1 MVLDAED
8 KSNIAKV
15 TSLLKQH
22 EKALT
27 WVMVCGGY
35 NDDGSDFKPWTAGT
49 KRTVFLQNIEG
60 RKGTMQ
66 DTEAGNV
73 SYGYLAAKK
82 ENMLE
87 QWSTAYLASA
97 ASKDPQL
104 NNIFMDPMSMQT
116 MVNNIIWP
124 ALSKLSEGF
133 VDNPSDKDNPSM
145 RMIPVK
151 SVFNHNGGR
160 QLGSRFYAI
169 MKYLFNCPSY
179 TKMSTG
185 TSPKDTVFE
194 GLGELRRAFKD
205 TFGTSEK
212 NNSKGE
218 LADKVKQKE
227 FLQLFFAEEAVAK
240 LYWLANYFCPST
252 AYAGPIKAAAIN
264 PFTGFMMTYV
274 AWTNQSIEGS
284 YGKRG
289 IAKGMNQQGGKN
301 WLTWTQAE
309 VDKVFLQDLAMLGGH
324 YKWITS
330 LKTKDKANYDQ
341 QVARFL
347 TSPTSVVNMLV
358 ILCERVLANANS
370 EFKFTPK
377 CTASFTKL
385 ATVIRSTFKIEIGD
399 DVAGQLAPPPPPPP
413 AP

>member
-1 MVLDAED
+1 MTLDAED
-8 KSNIAKV
+8 KRNIARV

-22 EKALT
+22 EKILT
-27 WVMVCGGY
+27 WIMICAGY
-35 NDDGSDFKPWTAGT
+35 NDDASSFQKWKGGT
-49 KRTVFLQNIEG
+49 KRTIFLQNMEG
-60 RKGTMQ
+60 IKGPMN
-66 DTEAGNV
+66 DTEAGMV

-87 QWSTAYLASA
+87 QWSAAYLASA

-104 NNIFMDPMSMQT
+104 NNLFMDPMSMQT

-151 SVFNHNGGR
+151 TVFNHKGGR
-160 QLGSRFYAI
+160 QLGREFYAI

-179 TKMSTG
+179 TKMGGSL
-185 TSPKDTVFE
+185 PKNRVFDGYDE
-194 GLGELRRAFKD
+194 LIRAWEEAFGL
-205 TFGTSEK
+205 FGTPTHY
-212 NNSKGE
+212 KGE
-218 LADKVKQKE
+218 IGDKVKQKE
-227 FLQLFFAEEAVAK
+227 FLQLFFADEAVAK
-240 LYWLANYFCPST
+240 LYWLANYFCPSSG
-252 AYAGPIKAAAIN
+252 YAGPIKAAAVN

-274 AWTNQSIEGS
+274 AWTNQSIDGS
-284 YGKRG
+284 YAKRG
-289 IAKGMNQQGGKN
+289 IAKGLNQQGGKN
-301 WLTWTQAE
+301 WLTWQQAN
-309 VDKVFLQDLAMLGGH
+309 VDKIFLQDLAMLGGH

-377 CTASFTKL
+377 CAASFTKL
-385 ATVIRSTFKIEIGD
+385 ATVVRSTFKIEIGD
-399 DVAGQLAPPPPPPP
+399 DVAGQLAPPPPPTP
-413 AP
+413 

>member
-1 MVLDAED
+1 MTLNAED
-8 KSNIAKV
+8 KRNIARV

-22 EKALT
+22 EKTLT
-27 WVMVCGGY
+27 WIMICAGY
-35 NDDGSDFKPWTAGT
+35 NDNAASFQGWNGGT
-49 KRTVFLQNIEG
+49 KRTIFLQNIEG
-60 RKGTMQ
+60 RKGTMHN
-66 DTEAGNV
+66 TEAGTV

-104 NNIFMDPMSMQT
+104 NNLFMDPMSMQT

-151 SVFNHNGGR
+151 TVFNYNGGR
-160 QLGSRFYAI
+160 QLGREFYAI
-169 MKYLFNCPSY
+169 YDYMFKCPSY
-179 TKMSTG
+179 TKMAG
-185 TSPKDTVFE
+185 TMPKDTVFE
-194 GLGELRRAFKD
+194 GLADLQRAWKEAFGLFDSD
-205 TFGTSEK
+205 THY
-212 NNSKGE
+212 KGE
-218 LADKVKQKE
+218 IGDKVKQKE

-240 LYWLANYFCPST
+240 LYWLANYFCP
-252 AYAGPIKAAAIN
+252 AAGYAAPIKAAAVN

-274 AWTNQSIEGS
+274 AWTNQSIDGS

-289 IAKGMNQQGGKN
+289 IAKGINKQGGKN
-301 WLTWTQAE
+301 WFTWQQAN
-309 VDKVFLQDLAMLGGH
+309 VDKIFLQDLAMLGGH
-324 YKWITS
+324 YKWITG

-385 ATVIRSTFKIEIGD
+385 ATVIKSTFKIEIGD
-399 DVAGQLAPPPPPPP
+399 DVAGQLAPPPPPTP
-413 AP
+413 